1 MRHAKS
7 PYALVPRKFL
17 FGGLT
22 VENVID
28 LPLRTLPVR
37 TLMGPGPSEINPRV
51 LQALAQPAIGH
62 LDPAFVGLM
71 DEVKDLLRY
80 AFQTENRLTFPVSG
94 PGSAGMET
102 CFTNLVEAGDK
113 VVIARNGVFGQ
124 RMAEMATRLGA
135 EVVTIDDEWGQPVDP
150 KKLEAALEANPDTK
164 VVGFVHAE
172 TSTGAL
178 SDARLL
184 AEIAQRHGCLT
195 IGDTVTSLTGSPLYV
210 DEWGLDAV
218 YSGAQKC
225 LSCVAGIAPV
235 TISERALEKIN
246 QRQTPVSTWF
256 HDIGL
261 IDGYW
266 SESSKRSYHH
276 TAPVNSIFALAESLR
291 LVKQEGL
298 ERSWERHRE
307 ISQTLVTGLNRLGLE
322 MMVDD
327 TSIRL
332 PQLSVVNVPQGIDE
346 AAVRTRLL
354 EDEGIE
360 IGAGLGPLAG
370 KVWRIGLMGH
380 SCRPENVERLLNA
393 LERVL
398 TDLPKVS
405 SCSG

>member
-1 MRHAKS
+1 M
-7 PYALVPRKFL
+7 
-17 FGGLT
+17 
-22 VENVID
+22 ENVID

-37 TLMGPGPSEINPRV
+37 ALMGPGPSEINPRV

-62 LDPAFVGLM
+62 LDPAFVSLM
-71 DEVKDLLRY
+71 DEVKELLRY
-80 AFQTENRLTFPVSG
+80 AFQTENRLTFPASG

-102 CFTNLVEAGDK
+102 CFTNMVEAGDK
-113 VVIARNGVFGQ
+113 VVIARNGVFGG

-135 EVVTIDDEWGQPVDP
+135 EVVTIDDEWGQAVDP
-150 KKLEAALEANPDTK
+150 QKLEAALESNPDTK
-164 VVGFVHAE
+164 IVGFVHAE

-178 SDARLL
+178 SDARVL

-210 DEWGLDAV
+210 DDWGLDAV

-235 TISERALEKIN
+235 SISDRALEKIN

-266 SESSKRSYHH
+266 SESSQRSYHH

-332 PQLSVVNVPQGIDE
+332 PQLSVVNVPQGVDE

-360 IGAGLGPLAG
+360 IGSGLGPLAG
-370 KVWRIGLMGH
+370 KVWRIGLMGYT
-380 SCRPENVERLLNA
+380 CRPENVERLLDA
-393 LERVL
+393 LERIM
-398 TDLPKVS
+398 TDLPEVS
-405 SCSG
+405 SRSG

>member
-1 MRHAKS
+1 M
-7 PYALVPRKFL
+7 
-17 FGGLT
+17 
-22 VENVID
+22 ENVID

-37 TLMGPGPSEINPRV
+37 ALMGPGPSEINPRV

-62 LDPAFVGLM
+62 LDPAFVSLM
-71 DEVKDLLRY
+71 DEVKELLRY

-102 CFTNLVEAGDK
+102 CFTNMVEAGDK
-113 VVIARNGVFGQ
+113 VVIARNGVFGG
-124 RMAEMATRLGA
+124 RMTEMATRLGA

-150 KKLEAALEANPDTK
+150 QKLEAALESNPDTK
-164 VVGFVHAE
+164 IVGFVHAE

-178 SDARLL
+178 SDARVL
-184 AEIAQRHGCLT
+184 AEIAQRHGRLT

-210 DEWGLDAV
+210 DDWGLDAV

-235 TISERALEKIN
+235 SISDRALEKIN

-266 SESSKRSYHH
+266 SESSQRSYHH

-332 PQLSVVNVPQGIDE
+332 PQLSVVNVPQGVDE

-360 IGAGLGPLAG
+360 IGSGLGPLAG
-370 KVWRIGLMGH
+370 KVWRIGLMGYT
-380 SCRPENVERLLNA
+380 CRTENVERLLDA
-393 LERVL
+393 LERIL
-398 TDLPKVS
+398 TDLPEVS
-405 SCSG
+405 SRSG

>member
-1 MRHAKS
+1 M
-7 PYALVPRKFL
+7 
-17 FGGLT
+17 
-22 VENVID
+22 ENVID

-37 TLMGPGPSEINPRV
+37 ALMGPGPSEINPRV

-62 LDPAFVGLM
+62 LDPAFVELM
-71 DEVKDLLRY
+71 EEVKELLRY
-80 AFQTENRLTFPVSG
+80 AFQTQNRLTFPVSG

-102 CFTNLVEAGDK
+102 CFTNLVETGDK

-124 RMAEMATRLGA
+124 RMTEMATRLGA
-135 EVVTIDDEWGQPVDP
+135 EVVTIDDDWGQPVDP
-150 KKLEAALEANPDTK
+150 QKLEAALESNPGTK

-178 SDARLL
+178 SDAQLL
-184 AEIAQRHGCLT
+184 AEIAQHHGCLT

-210 DEWGLDAV
+210 DDWGLDAV

-235 TISERALEKIN
+235 TISDRALEKIN
-246 QRQTPVSTWF
+246 QRKTPVSTWF

-266 SESSKRSYHH
+266 SESSQRSYHH

-291 LVKQEGL
+291 LVKREGL

-332 PQLSVVNVPQGIDE
+332 PQLNVVNVPQGIDE

-360 IGAGLGPLAG
+360 IGPGLGPLAG

-380 SCRPENVERLLNA
+380 SCRPENVERLLGA

>member
-1 MRHAKS
+1 M
-7 PYALVPRKFL
+7 
-17 FGGLT
+17 
-22 VENVID
+22 ENVID
-28 LPLRTLPVR
+28 LPLRTLPFR
-37 TLMGPGPSEINPRV
+37 ALMGPGPSEINPRV

-62 LDPAFVGLM
+62 LDPAFVSLM
-71 DEVKDLLRY
+71 DEVKELLRY

-102 CFTNLVEAGDK
+102 CFTNMVEAGDK

-124 RMAEMATRLGA
+124 RMTEMATRLGA

-150 KKLEAALEANPDTK
+150 QKLEAALESNPDTK
-164 VVGFVHAE
+164 IVGFVHAE

-178 SDARLL
+178 SDARVL

-210 DEWGLDAV
+210 DDWGLDAV

-235 TISERALEKIN
+235 SISDRALEKIN

-266 SESSKRSYHH
+266 SESSQRSYHH

-307 ISQTLVTGLNRLGLE
+307 IPQTLVTGLNRLGLE
-322 MMVDD
+322 MMVEDI
-327 TSIRL
+327 SIRL

-360 IGAGLGPLAG
+360 IGSGLGPLAG
-370 KVWRIGLMGH
+370 KVWRIGLMGYT
-380 SCRPENVERLLNA
+380 CRPENVERLLDA
-393 LERVL
+393 LERIM
-398 TDLPKVS
+398 TDLPEVS
-405 SCSG
+405 SRSG

>member
-1 MRHAKS
+1 M
-7 PYALVPRKFL
+7 
-17 FGGLT
+17 
-22 VENVID
+22 ENVID

-37 TLMGPGPSEINPRV
+37 ALMGPGPSEINPRV

-62 LDPAFVGLM
+62 LDPAFVSLM
-71 DEVKDLLRY
+71 DEVKELLRY

-102 CFTNLVEAGDK
+102 CFTNMVEAGDK

-124 RMAEMATRLGA
+124 RMTEMATRLGA

-150 KKLEAALEANPDTK
+150 QKLEAALESNPDTK
-164 VVGFVHAE
+164 IVGFVHAE

-178 SDARLL
+178 SDARVL
-184 AEIAQRHGCLT
+184 AEIAQRYGCLT

-210 DEWGLDAV
+210 DDWGLDAV

-235 TISERALEKIN
+235 SISDRALEKIN

-266 SESSKRSYHH
+266 SESSQRSYHH

-327 TSIRL
+327 LSIRL
-332 PQLSVVNVPQGIDE
+332 PQLSVVNVPQGVDE

-360 IGAGLGPLAG
+360 IGSGLGPLAG
-370 KVWRIGLMGH
+370 KVWRIGLMGYT
-380 SCRPENVERLLNA
+380 CRPENVERLLNA
-393 LERVL
+393 LERIL

-405 SCSG
+405 SRSG

>member
-1 MRHAKS
+1 M
-7 PYALVPRKFL
+7 
-17 FGGLT
+17 
-22 VENVID
+22 ENVID

-37 TLMGPGPSEINPRV
+37 ALMGPGPSEINPRV

-62 LDPAFVGLM
+62 LDPAFVSLM
-71 DEVKDLLRY
+71 DEVKELLRY

-102 CFTNLVEAGDK
+102 CFTNMVEAGDK
-113 VVIARNGVFGQ
+113 VVIARNGVFGG

-150 KKLEAALEANPDTK
+150 QKLEAALESNPDTK
-164 VVGFVHAE
+164 IVGFVHAE

-178 SDARLL
+178 SDARVL

-210 DEWGLDAV
+210 DDWGLDAV

-235 TISERALEKIN
+235 SISDRALEKIN

-266 SESSKRSYHH
+266 SENSQRSYHH

-332 PQLSVVNVPQGIDE
+332 PQLSVVNVPQGVDE

-360 IGAGLGPLAG
+360 IGSGLGPLAG
-370 KVWRIGLMGH
+370 KVWRIGLMGYT
-380 SCRPENVERLLNA
+380 CRPENVERLLDA
-393 LERVL
+393 LERIM
-398 TDLPKVS
+398 TDLPEVS
-405 SCSG
+405 SRSG

>member
-1 MRHAKS
+1 MRHTNS
-7 PYALVPRKFL
+7 PYAPRPQEFS
-17 FGGLT
+17 FGELI

-28 LPLRTLPVR
+28 LPVRTLPVR

-62 LDPAFVGLM
+62 LDPAFVDLM

-102 CFTNLVEAGDK
+102 CFTNL
-113 VVIARNGVFGQ
+113 
-124 RMAEMATRLGA
+124 
-135 EVVTIDDEWGQPVDP
+135 
-150 KKLEAALEANPDTK
+150 LEAALESNPDTR

-195 IGDTVTSLTGSPLYV
+195 VVDTVTSLSGSPLYV
-210 DEWGLDAV
+210 DDWGLDAV

-235 TISERALEKIN
+235 TISDRALAKIN

-266 SESSKRSYHH
+266 SESSQRSYHH

-298 ERSWERHRE
+298 ERAWERHRK
-307 ISQTLVTGLNRLGLE
+307 ISEALVTGLNQLGLE

-327 TSIRL
+327 ASIRL
-332 PQLSVVNVPQGIDE
+332 PQLSVVKVPEGVDE
-346 AAVRTRLL
+346 AAVRARLL
-354 EDEGIE
+354 EEDDIE

-380 SCRPENVERLLNA
+380 SCRLENVQRLLNV
-393 LERVL
+393 LEDVL
-398 TDLPKVS
+398 ADLPTVS

>member
-1 MRHAKS
+1 MRYAKS
-7 PYALVPRKFL
+7 PYAPDPRKFL

-102 CFTNLVEAGDK
+102 CFTNMVEAGDK

-124 RMAEMATRLGA
+124 RMTEMATRLGA

-150 KKLEAALEANPDTK
+150 QKLEAALESNPDTK
-164 VVGFVHAE
+164 IVGFVHAE

-178 SDARLL
+178 SDARVL

-210 DEWGLDAV
+210 DDWGLDAV

-235 TISERALEKIN
+235 SISDRALEKIN

-256 HDIGL
+256 HDISL

-266 SESSKRSYHH
+266 SESSQRSYHH

-327 TSIRL
+327 ASIRL
-332 PQLSVVNVPQGIDE
+332 PQLSVVNVPQGVDE

-360 IGAGLGPLAG
+360 IGSGLGPLAG
-370 KVWRIGLMGH
+370 KVWRIGLMGYT
-380 SCRPENVERLLNA
+380 CRAENVERLLDA
-393 LERVL
+393 LDRVL

-405 SCSG
+405 SRSG

>member
-1 MRHAKS
+1 M
-7 PYALVPRKFL
+7 
-17 FGGLT
+17 
-22 VENVID
+22 ENVID

-37 TLMGPGPSEINPRV
+37 ALMGPGPSEINPRV

-62 LDPAFVGLM
+62 LDPAFVSLM
-71 DEVKDLLRY
+71 DEVKELLRY

-102 CFTNLVEAGDK
+102 CFTNMVEAGDK
-113 VVIARNGVFGQ
+113 VVIARNGVFGG

-150 KKLEAALEANPDTK
+150 QKLEAALESNPDTK
-164 VVGFVHAE
+164 IVGFVHAE

-178 SDARLL
+178 SDARVL

-210 DEWGLDAV
+210 DDWGLDAV

-235 TISERALEKIN
+235 SISDRALEKIN

-266 SESSKRSYHH
+266 SENSQRSYHH

-332 PQLSVVNVPQGIDE
+332 PQLSVVNVPQGVDE

-360 IGAGLGPLAG
+360 IGSGLGPLAG
-370 KVWRIGLMGH
+370 KVWRIGLMGYT
-380 SCRPENVERLLNA
+380 CRPENVERLLDA
-393 LERVL
+393 LERIL
-398 TDLPKVS
+398 TDLPEVS
-405 SCSG
+405 SRSG

>member
-1 MRHAKS
+1 M
-7 PYALVPRKFL
+7 
-17 FGGLT
+17 
-22 VENVID
+22 ENVID

-37 TLMGPGPSEINPRV
+37 ALMGPGPSEINPRV

-62 LDPAFVGLM
+62 LDPAFVSLM
-71 DEVKDLLRY
+71 DEVKELLRY

-102 CFTNLVEAGDK
+102 CFTNMVEAGDK

-124 RMAEMATRLGA
+124 RMTEMATRLGA

-150 KKLEAALEANPDTK
+150 QKLEAALESNPDTK
-164 VVGFVHAE
+164 IVGFVHAE

-178 SDARLL
+178 SDARVL
-184 AEIAQRHGCLT
+184 AEIAQRYGCLT

-210 DEWGLDAV
+210 DDWGLDAV

-235 TISERALEKIN
+235 SISDRALEKIN

-266 SESSKRSYHH
+266 SESSQRSYHH

-332 PQLSVVNVPQGIDE
+332 PQLSVVNVPQGVDE

-360 IGAGLGPLAG
+360 IGSGLGPLAG
-370 KVWRIGLMGH
+370 KVWRIGLMGYT
-380 SCRPENVERLLNA
+380 CRPENVERLLDA
-393 LERVL
+393 LERIM
-398 TDLPKVS
+398 TDLPEVS
-405 SCSG
+405 SRSG